1 MNGQR
6 GYDVDFEVCA
16 HRGLRG
22 GCSEALWQ
30 ALFVPTA
37 TSSLRGYTRTRNYL
51 ILSVMDKV
59 TGRGDGGTRFRLL
72 SLFAAFLCGSF
83 PLLRKYGVAA

>member
-1 MNGQR
+1 MR
-6 GYDVDFEVCA
+6 
-16 HRGLRG
+16 
-22 GCSEALWQ
+22 SEAQWQ

-59 TGRGDGGTRFRLL
+59 FVVSASFPCLLL
-72 SLFAAFLCGSF
+72 SFAFSF
-83 PLLRKYGVAA
+83 PV